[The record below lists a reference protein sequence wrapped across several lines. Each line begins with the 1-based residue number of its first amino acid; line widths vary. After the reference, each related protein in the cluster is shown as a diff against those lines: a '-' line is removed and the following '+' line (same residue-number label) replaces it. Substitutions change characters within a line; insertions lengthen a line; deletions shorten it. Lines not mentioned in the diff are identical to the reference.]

1 MREVILWIL
10 SFISLLVSLFWLQVI
25 YLKNKEKKMIKDYPS
40 VSILIP
46 AYNEEGNIAKTIRS
60 ILNLDYPKE
69 KIKIIVIND
78 NSTDNTKEIA
88 SKFKNI
94 LVIDNK
100 HKGIGKASALNQGL
114 RFVNTELFAVL
125 DADSEVSRDS
135 LKKLVQMFDDKKTA
149 AAISRIKVK
158 NLKNIF
164 THIQRIEY
172 ILATFIRKLMSKID
186 TLHITPGV
194 LSVYRTN
201 VIKKLKNFDENNIT
215 EDLEIA
221 MRLRYY
227 NYNVKMNDEA
237 VTYTNVPN
245 SFKNLWEQR
254 IRWFRGFIQ
263 NNLRYRKM
271 FMSKK
276 HGLMGKLQL
285 PLNAITFFTILLT
298 FFLLI
303 YELIRSLYQNITK
316 LFLLKSDIY
325 YLIEFPSLKELILG
339 IDIKYIFPLTI
350 SFIISL
356 FLLHLAHK
364 SSKEKWMLNP
374 ALLIYFTIYPL
385 LRLAHWI
392 TAMYKETIKSR
403 RKW

>member
-1 MREVILWIL
+1 
-10 SFISLLVSLFWLQVI
+10 
-25 YLKNKEKKMIKDYPS
+25 
-40 VSILIP
+40 
-46 AYNEEGNIAKTIRS
+46 
-60 ILNLDYPKE
+60 
-69 KIKIIVIND
+69 
-78 NSTDNTKEIA
+78 
-88 SKFKNI
+88 
-94 LVIDNK
+94 
-100 HKGIGKASALNQGL
+100 
-114 RFVNTELFAVL
+114 
-125 DADSEVSRDS
+125 
-135 LKKLVQMFDDKKTA
+135 
-149 AAISRIKVK
+149 
-158 NLKNIF
+158 
-164 THIQRIEY
+164 
-172 ILATFIRKLMSKID
+172 
-186 TLHITPGV
+186 
-194 LSVYRTN
+194 
-201 VIKKLKNFDENNIT
+201 
-215 EDLEIA
+215 
-221 MRLRYY
+221 
-227 NYNVKMNDEA
+227 
-237 VTYTNVPN
+237 
-245 SFKNLWEQR
+245 
-254 IRWFRGFIQ
+254 
-263 NNLRYRKM
+263 M

-339 IDIKYIFPLTI
+339 IDIKYIFPLAV

>member
-1 MREVILWIL
+1 
-10 SFISLLVSLFWLQVI
+10 
-25 YLKNKEKKMIKDYPS
+25 
-40 VSILIP
+40 
-46 AYNEEGNIAKTIRS
+46 
-60 ILNLDYPKE
+60 
-69 KIKIIVIND
+69 
-78 NSTDNTKEIA
+78 
-88 SKFKNI
+88 
-94 LVIDNK
+94 
-100 HKGIGKASALNQGL
+100 
-114 RFVNTELFAVL
+114 
-125 DADSEVSRDS
+125 
-135 LKKLVQMFDDKKTA
+135 MFNDKKTA

-164 THIQRIEY
+164 TYIQRIEY
-172 ILATFIRKLMSKID
+172 ILATFIRNLMSKID

-201 VIKKLKNFDENNIT
+201 VIKKLKNFDEENIT

-227 NYNVKMNDEA
+227 NYNVKMNDGA
-237 VTYTNVPN
+237 VTYTNVPS
-245 SFKNLWEQR
+245 SFKGLWGQR

-263 NNLRYRKM
+263 NNLKYKKM
-271 FMSKK
+271 FMSKR
-276 HGLMGKLQL
+276 HGVMGKLQL

-316 LFLLKSDIY
+316 LSLLKSDIY
-325 YLIEFPSLKELILG
+325 YLIEFPSLKELVLG

-364 SSKEKWMLNP
+364 SSKEKWIFNP
-374 ALLIYFTIYPL
+374 ALLIYFTVYPL

-392 TAMYKETIKSR
+392 TAMYKETIKGK